1 MNPAPRNFDEFLQ
14 MASTQMPN
22 VMNWREFWLEGG
34 CAEDRGGR
42 GGRGG
47 KGKKGG
53 KGGKG
58 KRGGG
63 DGMIDWSENKDRIIM
78 TGADGSK
85 LYIEMGA
92 TKVAVSAAATVA
104 AMTLW

>member
-1 MNPAPRNFDEFLQ
+1 M
-14 MASTQMPN
+14 MPN
-22 VMNWREFWLEGG
+22 VMNWDEFWFAPY
-34 CAEDRGGR
+34 CAE

-47 KGKKGG
+47 KGRGKGKDRKGG
-53 KGGKG
+53 KGR
-58 KRGGG
+58 RGGE
-63 DGMIDWSENKDRIIM
+63 DEDEGMIDWSEPKDRIIM

-104 AMTLW
+104 AMITLW